1 MYIFLNLDRQ
11 LFVDGELTFLGVQML
26 LPSVL
31 EHALKSAVYELVTA
45 AKILQAMGREED
57 SKCALELSRDI
68 CGLFPDPE

>member
-1 MYIFLNLDRQ
+1 
-11 LFVDGELTFLGVQML
+11 ML